1 MEMLR
6 ETFFMKGF
14 ITAMVI
20 AVLTKVIVW
29 ANYHRLLVSSEEM
42 ERPKRYWIGTLKK
55 KIENYYNLQTKVNN
69 ISCIVDK
76 YFEADKILG
85 INSFFLEQIPGFC
98 AIICVGLGCLGAIRG
113 IAMNA
118 DINFWGRN
126 LIIGVVCGISIFMM
140 DYLTK
145 MDQMKRKIKIN
156 LINYLENILPNHM
169 LKDTVICIDSDL
181 NRTRKVYQA
190 LEEICY
196 EFDLSK
202 PLWLDHNKNDFIHH
216 SKTRFN
222 SDSFVEDIDFD
233 FLEIQVIEED

>member
-1 MEMLR
+1 M
-6 ETFFMKGF
+6 
-14 ITAMVI
+14 
-20 AVLTKVIVW
+20 
-29 ANYHRLLVSSEEM
+29 
-42 ERPKRYWIGTLKK
+42 
-55 KIENYYNLQTKVNN
+55 
-69 ISCIVDK
+69 DK

-156 LINYLENILPNHM
+156 LINYLENKKKEEIKKEKKQVANIEEHWGEIASSRECQLTDEDLQI
-169 LKDTVICIDSDL
+169 LKDFIKDL
-181 NRTRKVYQA
+181 
-190 LEEICY
+190 
-196 EFDLSK
+196 
-202 PLWLDHNKNDFIHH
+202 
-216 SKTRFN
+216 
-222 SDSFVEDIDFD
+222 
-233 FLEIQVIEED
+233 

>member
-85 INSFFLEQIPGFC
+85 IIRFSWNRFQ
-98 AIICVGLGCLGAIRG
+98 GLC
-113 IAMNA
+113 
-118 DINFWGRN
+118 
-126 LIIGVVCGISIFMM
+126 
-140 DYLTK
+140 
-145 MDQMKRKIKIN
+145 
-156 LINYLENILPNHM
+156 NYLCRSWM
-169 LKDTVICIDSDL
+169 SG
-181 NRTRKVYQA
+181 RY
-190 LEEICY
+190 
-196 EFDLSK
+196 S
-202 PLWLDHNKNDFIHH
+202 W
-216 SKTRFN
+216 N
-222 SDSFVEDIDFD
+222 SNECRY
-233 FLEIQVIEED
+233 

>member
-76 YFEADKILG
+76 YFEGEISNLYFAGDGAGLTRG
-85 INSFFLEQIPGFC
+85 LAQAGANGVWVAR
-98 AIICVGLGCLGAIRG
+98 AII
-113 IAMNA
+113 N
-118 DINFWGRN
+118 
-126 LIIGVVCGISIFMM
+126 
-140 DYLTK
+140 
-145 MDQMKRKIKIN
+145 KIKGDN
-156 LINYLENILPNHM
+156 
-169 LKDTVICIDSDL
+169 
-181 NRTRKVYQA
+181 
-190 LEEICY
+190 
-196 EFDLSK
+196 
-202 PLWLDHNKNDFIHH
+202 
-216 SKTRFN
+216 
-222 SDSFVEDIDFD
+222 
-233 FLEIQVIEED
+233 

>member
-1 MEMLR
+1 
-6 ETFFMKGF
+6 MKGF

-156 LINYLENILPNHM
+156 LIQTDAVKKRYLLPQMNYRENLQWLAYAEEADILNVALFGFTAKHGERQ
-169 LKDTVICIDSDL
+169 IL
-181 NRTRKVYQA
+181 NLRRKTMS
-190 LEEICY
+190 EI
-196 EFDLSK
+196 LQQ
-202 PLWLDHNKNDFIHH
+202 LMN
-216 SKTRFN
+216 
-222 SDSFVEDIDFD
+222 
-233 FLEIQVIEED
+233 

>member
-156 LINYLENILPNHM
+156 LINYLENILPNRMLNYTKKQNYKENLENKKKEDVKKEMKQVANIEEHWVEISSSRAFQLTDEDLQI
-169 LKDTVICIDSDL
+169 LKDFIKDL
-181 NRTRKVYQA
+181 
-190 LEEICY
+190 
-196 EFDLSK
+196 
-202 PLWLDHNKNDFIHH
+202 
-216 SKTRFN
+216 
-222 SDSFVEDIDFD
+222 
-233 FLEIQVIEED
+233 

>member
-42 ERPKRYWIGTLKK
+42 ERPKRHWIGTLKK

-156 LINYLENILPNHM
+156 LINYLENLENKKKEEIKKEKKQVANIEEHWGEIASSRECQLTDEDLQI
-169 LKDTVICIDSDL
+169 LKDFIKDL
-181 NRTRKVYQA
+181 
-190 LEEICY
+190 
-196 EFDLSK
+196 
-202 PLWLDHNKNDFIHH
+202 
-216 SKTRFN
+216 
-222 SDSFVEDIDFD
+222 
-233 FLEIQVIEED
+233 

>member
-85 INSFFLEQIPGFC
+85 INSFFLEQIPGFLC
-98 AIICVGLGCLGAIRG
+98 
-113 IAMNA
+113 
-118 DINFWGRN
+118 
-126 LIIGVVCGISIFMM
+126 
-140 DYLTK
+140 
-145 MDQMKRKIKIN
+145 
-156 LINYLENILPNHM
+156 NYLCRSWM
-169 LKDTVICIDSDL
+169 SG
-181 NRTRKVYQA
+181 RY
-190 LEEICY
+190 
-196 EFDLSK
+196 S
-202 PLWLDHNKNDFIHH
+202 W
-216 SKTRFN
+216 N
-222 SDSFVEDIDFD
+222 SNECRY
-233 FLEIQVIEED
+233 